1 MHVVIIIE
9 LTIIVSLIPTFQPK
23 LVPMFFHMD
32 SIKVFKSYIQSWRST
47 TISIIVVGV
56 RGVRDSKGEN

>member
-1 MHVVIIIE
+1 MHVIIIIE
-9 LTIIVSLIPTFQPK
+9 STIIVSLIPTFQPK
-23 LVPMFFHMD
+23 LVPMFSHMD

-47 TISIIVVGV
+47 TISIIIVGV

>member
-1 MHVVIIIE
+1 MHVIIIIE
-9 LTIIVSLIPTFQPK
+9 STIIVSLIPTFQPK

-47 TISIIVVGV
+47 TISIIIVGV